1 MSGTLWLF
9 CVWFYFGLHGSTNR
23 NIFLKLTL
31 CGGSKKAFWTLHLC
45 VSCVPVF
52 IGGFVFG
59 QLCFFFSATASSFIH
74 EVYLFFVKHLD
85 YLKKSLLQ
93 IEVYVYGFGKWRC
106 NV

>member
-1 MSGTLWLF
+1 M
-9 CVWFYFGLHGSTNR
+9 
-23 NIFLKLTL
+23 
-31 CGGSKKAFWTLHLC
+31 
-45 VSCVPVF
+45 
-52 IGGFVFG
+52 FG

-74 EVYLFFVKHLD
+74 EVYLFFFVKHLD